1 VKFTDI
7 FVRRPVLAIVVSLV
21 ILIAGFQAIRSLN
34 VRQYPKLESAS
45 VTVRTAY
52 VGANADLVRGFIT
65 TPLERAIAAADG
77 IDYIESQSFQGLSTI
92 SVRLKLNFSAANAL
106 ADISARVNQVRADL
120 PPEAEVPAINIE
132 PSDAQIA
139 AMYLSFGSTI
149 LEDNQVTDYLI
160 RVVQPRLSAIDGVQ
174 RADILGGR
182 TFAIRAWLKAD
193 RMAAL
198 NVSPSQ
204 VRQALAAN
212 NYLAAVGTTKGALV
226 QVNLTASTDLKS
238 LGEFKRL
245 VVRQQGGA
253 LVRLEDIADV
263 VMGADTY
270 DQDVRLSGDKAV
282 FMGIW
287 VLPNANSLDV
297 IARVRK
303 EIDVIKT
310 ELPTGM
316 QATVA
321 FDSTGYI
328 NSAIHEVERTLT
340 ETVLIV
346 IVVIFLFLGS
356 LRTVLV
362 PLVAIPVSLIG
373 AVFLMQVFGFTLN
386 LLTLLAVV
394 LSVGLVVDDA
404 IVVVENVERHIREGK
419 TPLEASYIGARELVG
434 PIVAMTITLAAVY
447 APIGLQGGLT
457 GALFREFAFTLA
469 GAVLISGVV
478 ALTLSPMMSSQLL
491 GSRRAHTW
499 MQRGIDGGF
508 DRVRRAYTRALAA
521 TLRTRPAV
529 YAVWIVLSLLVVP
542 MYMFSPK
549 ELAPNE
555 DQGVMFGAI
564 DVPANATL
572 EQLTPYT
579 EQVNRIFESVP
590 EFDHSFQITFPAS
603 GFGGVLVKPWDERQ
617 RSIFPIQGELSGK
630 LASVAGIRAPV
641 FLPSA
646 LPSAGFFPIEFVISS
661 TADHEEILRFAQ
673 QLVQAAVASGQFAFP
688 PVTDVRIDQ
697 ATSEIVLDRDKIG
710 SMGLTMQQVGGDLSS
725 MLGGNFVNRFNI
737 DGRSYKVIAQAARAD
752 RLTTTQL
759 ADIHISG
766 PDGQLMPLS
775 AVATLR
781 DHVEPRTLN
790 RFQQLNAIKISGVAP
805 RSVDGGLK
813 VLEDAA
819 AKILPAGYRVDYTGE
834 SRQLRQESG
843 KFLPAMGLAVV
854 LIFLVLAAQFN
865 SFRDPFVILAGSV
878 PLAMFGAMIF
888 TFLKFAGPPGMQFKL
903 TEGWTTTLNIYSQVG
918 LVTLVGLVS
927 KNGILI
933 VEFANAQQARGMSKI
948 DAIHEAAST
957 RLRPILMTTVATVV
971 GHFPLTLVTGAGAV
985 ARNSIGIVLVG
996 GMTIGTLFT
1005 LFVVPSLY
1013 VLIAKDHRSEGA
1025 GDSAASGFDAGKSG
1039 ERTSAFAP
1047 TRGEVAARMVET

>member
-1 VKFTDI
+1 VK
-7 FVRRPVLAIVVSLV
+7 
-21 ILIAGFQAIRSLN
+21 
-34 VRQYPKLESAS
+34 
-45 VTVRTAY
+45 TVYT
-52 VGANADLVRGFIT
+52 GANADLVRGFIT

-77 IDYIESQSFQGLSTI
+77 IDYIESQSTQGLSTI
-92 SVRLKLNFSAANAL
+92 SVRLKLNFNAANAL

-139 AMYLSFGSTI
+139 AMYLSFGSNI

-160 RVVQPRLSAIDGVQ
+160 RVVQPRLSAIEGVQ

-204 VRQALAAN
+204 VRDALAAN

-226 QVNLTASTDLKS
+226 QINLTTSTDLRS
-238 LGEFKRL
+238 LGEFKKL
-245 VVRQQGGA
+245 VIRQENGA

-270 DQDVRLSGDKAV
+270 DQDVRLSGEKAV
-282 FMGIW
+282 FMGVW

-303 EIDVIKT
+303 EVEVIKT

-316 QATVA
+316 TATVA

-328 NSAIHEVERTLT
+328 NNAITEVTHTLT

-373 AVFLMQVFGFTLN
+373 AVFLMQIMGFTLN

-394 LSVGLVVDDA
+394 LAVGLVVDDA

-434 PIVAMTITLAAVY
+434 PIIAMTITLAAVY

-469 GAVLISGVV
+469 GAVFISGVV
-478 ALTLSPMMSSQLL
+478 ALTLSPMMSSKLL
-491 GSRRAHTW
+491 TSHRQQGW
-499 MQRGIDGGF
+499 MARTIEGGF
-508 DRVRRAYTRALAA
+508 DRVRSGYSRALGW

-529 YAVWIVLSLLVVP
+529 YTVWIVLTVLLVP

-579 EQVNRIFESVP
+579 AQVNRIFQSEP

-603 GFGGVLVKPWDERQ
+603 GFGGVLVKPWEERQ
-617 RSIFPIQGELSGK
+617 RSIFPIQEELSGK
-630 LASVAGIRAPV
+630 LSAIAGIRAPV

-646 LPSAGFFPIEFVISS
+646 LPSAGFFPIEFVIAS
-661 TADHEEILRFAQ
+661 TADHEEVLRFANL
-673 QLVQAAVASGQFAFP
+673 LVQEAVKSGQFAFP
-688 PVTDVRIDQ
+688 PITDVRIDE

-710 SMGLTMQQVGGDLSS
+710 SMGLTLQQVGGDLSA

-759 ADIHISG
+759 NDIHISG
-766 PDGQLMPLS
+766 PLGQLMPLS
-775 AVATLR
+775 AVATLK
-781 DHVEPRTLN
+781 DSVEPRTLN

-805 RSVDGGLK
+805 RGVDGGLK

-834 SRQLRQESG
+834 SRQLRQEGG
-843 KFLPAMGLAVV
+843 KFLPAMGLALV

-878 PLAMFGAMIF
+878 PLAMFGALIF
-888 TFLKFAGPPGMQFKL
+888 TFLKFAGPPGMHFKL

-933 VEFANAQQARGMSKI
+933 VEFANAQQALGMTKI
-948 DAIHEAAST
+948 DAIREAATT

-1013 VLIAKDHRSEGA
+1013 VLLAKDHRERTDTLAGGA
-1025 GDSAASGFDAGKSG
+1025 GAETGKSG
-1039 ERTSAFAP
+1039 EHVSGFAP
-1047 TRGEVAARMVET
+1047 AMPEVAARMAETT